1 MKSIPVI
8 VVGFGPVGQAF
19 VRLMAEKANDLR
31 GKYQLD
37 LKLKAILRS
46 SSTYFVQEPESLDLD
61 SLEKINNPNY
71 WQEKPSFD
79 SLLNQT
85 PPGVIIEVTSSDL
98 NTGQPG
104 YDHIRTGL
112 EKGWHVVTANK
123 GPLLL
128 YFSELKELASSKNL
142 KLKFSGATAA
152 ALPALD
158 IGQICLAGSRIL
170 KIEGILNGTTNYILT
185 RMAEGLSYAEALCE
199 AQQKGIAERNPAYDV
214 EGMDTAVKL
223 ALLAAALFDLKLNL
237 KEMEI
242 TGITGISRE
251 EVAQAISQGKKIK
264 LLGSLSLDNESVKA
278 RVRPEMIASN
288 HPLFWVDGSNKG
300 LSFFTDT
307 MGELTITGGKSDPR
321 GAAAAMLKD
330 LINIYRSFG

>member
-8 VVGFGPVGQAF
+8 VVGFGPVGRAF
-19 VRLMAEKANDLR
+19 VRLMAEKSSELR
-31 GKYQLD
+31 KKYQLD
-37 LKLKAILRS
+37 LRLKAILRS
-46 SSTYFVQEPESLDLD
+46 SSAYLVSEPESLDLD
-61 SLEKINNPNY
+61 SLEKINNPVY
-71 WQEKPSFD
+71 WQAKPSLDF
-79 SLLNQT
+79 LLNQT
-85 PPGVIIEVTSSDL
+85 PPGVVIEVTSSDL
-98 NTGQPG
+98 KTGKPG
-104 YDHIRTGL
+104 YDHIRTSL
-112 EKGWHVVTANK
+112 EIGWHVVTANK

-128 YFSELKELASSKNL
+128 YFSELTKLASSKNL

-158 IGQICLAGSRIL
+158 VGQICLAGSRIL

-185 RMAEGLSYAEALCE
+185 RMAEGLSYDEALGE

-214 EGMDTAVKL
+214 EGWDTAVKL

-237 KEMEI
+237 RDMEIAGI
-242 TGITGISRE
+242 TGITRE
-251 EVAQAISQGKKIK
+251 EAAQAASQGKKIK
-264 LLGSLSLDNESVKA
+264 LLGTLSLESESVKA
-278 RVRPEMIASN
+278 RVRPEMIASD

-330 LINIYRSFG
+330 LINIYRSF

>member
-8 VVGFGPVGQAF
+8 VAGFGPVGRAF
-19 VRLMAEKANDLR
+19 VRLMAEKSGDLR
-31 GKYQLD
+31 EKYQLE

-46 SSTYFVQEPESLDLD
+46 SSAYIMSEPESLDLEA
-61 SLEKINNPNY
+61 LEKINDQAY
-71 WQEKPSFD
+71 WQEKL
-79 SLLNQT
+79 SLNFLLDQT
-85 PPGVIIEVTSSDL
+85 PPGVVIEVTSSDL
-98 NTGQPG
+98 KTGEPG
-104 YDHIRTGL
+104 YDHIRTSL

-128 YFSELKELASSKNL
+128 YFSELKELASSKNV

-152 ALPALD
+152 ALPVLD
-158 IGQICLAGSRIL
+158 VGQICLAGSRIF

-185 RMAEGLSYAEALCE
+185 RMAEGLSYEEALGE

-223 ALLAAALFDLKLNL
+223 ALLAAALFDLKINL

-251 EVAQAISQGKKIK
+251 EVAQAVSQGKKIK
-264 LLGSLSLDNESVKA
+264 LLGTLSLENESVKA
-278 RVRPEMIASN
+278 RVRPELISSD

-307 MGELTITGGKSDPR
+307 MGEVTITGGKSDPR

-330 LINIYRSFG
+330 LINIYRSF

>member
-1 MKSIPVI
+1 M
-8 VVGFGPVGQAF
+8 
-19 VRLMAEKANDLR
+19 EDLILR
-31 GKYQLD
+31 RVSVHDRYQLE

-46 SSTYFVQEPESLDLD
+46 TSAYVISEPESPDLD
-61 SLEKINNPNY
+61 SLEKINNPDY
-71 WQEKPSFD
+71 WQEKPSLD
-79 SLLNQT
+79 SLLDQT
-85 PPGVIIEVTSSDL
+85 PPGAVIEVTSSDL
-98 NTGQPG
+98 KTGEPG
-104 YDHIRTGL
+104 FDHIRTSL

-128 YFSELKELASSKNL
+128 YFSELMRLASSKNL

-158 IGQICLAGSRIL
+158 VGQICLAGSRIL

-185 RMAEGLSYAEALCE
+185 RMAEGLSYDEALGE

-223 ALLAAALFDLKLNL
+223 ALLAAALFDLKINI

-242 TGITGISRE
+242 TGITAVSQE
-251 EVAQAISQGKKIK
+251 EVVQAVSQGKKIK
-264 LLGSLSLDNESVKA
+264 LLATLSLENESVKA
-278 RVRPEMIASN
+278 RVRPEMIASD

-330 LINIYRSFG
+330 LINIYRSF

>member
-1 MKSIPVI
+1 MRSIPVI
-8 VVGFGPVGQAF
+8 VVGFGPVGRAF
-19 VRLMAEKANDLR
+19 VRLMTEKSNDLR
-31 GKYQLD
+31 EKYQLE

-46 SSTYFVQEPESLDLD
+46 TSAYVISEPESPDLD
-61 SLEKINNPNY
+61 SLEKINNPDY
-71 WQEKPSFD
+71 WQEKPSLD
-79 SLLNQT
+79 SLLDQT
-85 PPGVIIEVTSSDL
+85 PPGAVIEVTSSDL
-98 NTGQPG
+98 KTGEPG
-104 YDHIRTGL
+104 FDHIRTSL

-128 YFSELKELASSKNL
+128 YFSELMRLASSKNL

-158 IGQICLAGSRIL
+158 VGQICLAGSRIL

-185 RMAEGLSYAEALCE
+185 RMAEGLSYDEALGE

-223 ALLAAALFDLKLNL
+223 ALLAAALFDLKINI

-242 TGITGISRE
+242 TGITAVSQE
-251 EVAQAISQGKKIK
+251 EVVQAVSQGKKIK
-264 LLGSLSLDNESVKA
+264 LLATLSLENESVKA
-278 RVRPEMIASN
+278 RVRPEMIASD

-330 LINIYRSFG
+330 LINIYRSF

>member
-1 MKSIPVI
+1 MKIIPVI
-8 VVGFGPVGQAF
+8 VAGFGPVGQAF
-19 VRLMAEKANDLR
+19 VRLMAEKSSDLR

-46 SSTYFVQEPESLDLD
+46 SSAFLVSEPESLDID
-61 SLEKINNPNY
+61 ALEKINNPAY

-79 SLLNQT
+79 SLLDQT
-85 PPGVIIEVTSSDL
+85 PPGVVIEVTSSDL
-98 NTGQPG
+98 KTGEPG
-104 YDHIRTGL
+104 YDHIRTSL

-128 YFSELKELASSKNL
+128 YFSELKKLANSKNL

-158 IGQICLAGSRIL
+158 VGQICLAGSRIL

-185 RMAEGLSYAEALCE
+185 RMVEGLSYAEALGE

-223 ALLAAALFDLKLNL
+223 ALLAAALFDLKINL

-242 TGITGISRE
+242 TGITGISRQE
-251 EVAQAISQGKKIK
+251 LAQAVSHGKKIK
-264 LLGSLSLDNESVKA
+264 LLGTLSLENESLKA
-278 RVRPEMIASN
+278 RVRPETIASD

-307 MGELTITGGKSDPR
+307 MGELTITGGKSDPK

-330 LINIYRSFG
+330 LINIYRSF